1 MSNAN
6 KSISVGS
13 IMASGISVLR
23 RQWPTLLG
31 VGALCAL
38 VQLAQHAENHSKAG
52 GIAGVLL
59 AVLLAPILT
68 IAVQA
73 VGARRVLENE
83 GLANSASAANYGAF
97 IGTAILAGLGITL
110 GLILFIVPGIMLM
123 MRWFLA
129 TNYNLA
135 KGLGVSAA
143 MAASGNATKG
153 HRGILFVGWILFALV
168 AGTPYGL
175 LVASAGGFK
184 VMATLATFSVQ
195 YIALTL
201 WAVCTTAVGIAF
213 SIGCY
218 ALLSGP
224 DNDHL
229 ADVFA

>member
-1 MSNAN
+1 MSYAD

-23 RQWPTLLG
+23 RQWTTLLG
-31 VGALCAL
+31 VGALSAM

-52 GIAGVLL
+52 GIAGLLL

-97 IGTAILAGLGITL
+97 IGTSILAGLGITL

-123 MRWFLA
+123 MRWLLA

-153 HRGILFVGWILFALV
+153 RRGVLFVALALYFLV
-168 AGTPYGL
+168 ALTPYGL

-184 VMATLATFSVQ
+184 AMTAQATFG
-195 YIALTL
+195 ALNVL
-201 WAVCTTAVGIAF
+201 SIVWSACSTAAGLAF

-218 ALLSGP
+218 ALLSGTS
-224 DNDHL
+224 NDHL
-229 ADVFA
+229 TEVFA